1 MAILAPLSC
10 RRYRQF
16 VIYFSY
22 RKRNSGNTAAYKKDN
37 RVISSYIEAIEEAQK
52 KPQSHALRHRS
63 GQPHVRGDGYF
74 PDLNVNSPRDLF
86 MLRAG
91 TVLSINGNPWMLI
104 EARDSAGGLNRYWS
118 CCNGTN
124 LSHDELYVYALKD
137 SHNALACL
145 HRG

>member
-1 MAILAPLSC
+1 M
-10 RRYRQF
+10 
-16 VIYFSY
+16 
-22 RKRNSGNTAAYKKDN
+22 
-37 RVISSYIEAIEEAQK
+37 SSYVEAIEEVQK
-52 KPQSHALRHRS
+52 TSESCSSTPIRGNLTF
-63 GQPHVRGDGYF
+63 VGDGYF

-91 TVLSINGNPWMLI
+91 TVLYINGNPWMLI

-145 HRG
+145 HRA

>member
-1 MAILAPLSC
+1 M
-10 RRYRQF
+10 
-16 VIYFSY
+16 
-22 RKRNSGNTAAYKKDN
+22 
-37 RVISSYIEAIEEAQK
+37 SSYVEAIEEAQK
-52 KPQSHALRHRS
+52 NLRVMLFDTDQ
-63 GQPHVRGDGYF
+63 GNLTFVGDGYF

-104 EARDSAGGLNRYWS
+104 EARDSAGGLNRHWS